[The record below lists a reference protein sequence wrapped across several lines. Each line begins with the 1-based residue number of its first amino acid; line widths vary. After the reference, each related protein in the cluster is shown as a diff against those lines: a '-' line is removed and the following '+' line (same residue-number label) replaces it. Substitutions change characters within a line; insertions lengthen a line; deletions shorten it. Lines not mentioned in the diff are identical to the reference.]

1 MNVIGLL
8 DSFTL
13 IFLLAVT
20 YLIVSMILQFLN
32 LKYNIKGSGML
43 ALASFALF
51 ATFLMYTFQGEVNLF
66 VGSFIPSILI
76 TIGNL
81 LFVLGVLSVMG
92 YRLKNIYSL
101 MFVLIATAFI
111 AYFTFQNNQPV
122 GRTFVIGIAS
132 FIISS
137 FLVMRLVKDMR
148 KLGDNVLFASLGLL
162 YSANIIAVILR
173 LTLAGK
179 SWHTLGMLYETEFYT
194 STLLFMVVFA
204 FLQAL
209 LIVLIITT
217 KVQKEIL
224 LSNSYLQEIANT
236 DSLTGLKNKKFINE
250 ALHNEIKR
258 SSRGG
263 TVFSISLLD
272 IDNFKNI
279 NDTCGH
285 LFGDKVLIRFSEIL
299 TERLRSTDH
308 IGRYGGDEFVIILPE
323 TSAKQSK
330 LLFEELQETMFSQ
343 EIEDQIIDISFSVG
357 VKEIKGHESIE
368 EIIKEV
374 DTLMYAEKFVKR

>member
-8 DSFTL
+8 DPFTM
-13 IFLLAVT
+13 IFLLVAT
-20 YLIVSMILQFLN
+20 YLVVSVILYYLY
-32 LKYNIKGSGML
+32 LKYKVRGTGIL
-43 ALASFALF
+43 AVATICLF
-51 ATFLMYTFQGEVNLF
+51 GTFFMYTIQTEVTVLFGTLIPSVLMLIGNILF
-66 VGSFIPSILI
+66 VR
-76 TIGNL
+76 
-81 LFVLGVLSVMG
+81 GVLLIMG
-92 YRLKNIYSL
+92 YKLNKSYSL
-101 MFVLIATAFI
+101 LLVLVSSALL
-111 AYFTFQNNQPV
+111 AYFTFQNVQPA
-122 GRTFVIGIAS
+122 GRLFVLGVADI
-132 FIISS
+132 IISYY
-137 FLVMRLVKDMR
+137 LIVRLLKDLK
-148 KLGDNVLFASLGLL
+148 KLGDNVLFASLSIL
-162 YSANIIAVILR
+162 YSVSIISVVIR
-173 LTLAGK
+173 LVAAASSWNTLE
-179 SWHTLGMLYETEFYT
+179 TIYETDFYNA
-194 STLLFMVVFA
+194 TLLFLMVFA
-204 FLQAL
+204 VLRAL

-224 LSNSYLQEIANT
+224 LSNNYLQQIANT

-323 TSAKQSK
+323 TNATESK
-330 LLFEELQETMFSQ
+330 LLFEELQNTMFKQ
-343 EIEDQIIDISFSVG
+343 EIEDKTIDISFSVG
-357 VKEIKGHESIE
+357 IKEIKGHESIE

-374 DTLMYAEKFVKR
+374 DALMYAEKFVKK